1 MTSFVPPLSFLSHLL
16 GWTESPLSRSLGWL
30 LHWSPW
36 RHLFPSVSRFS
47 SLALFLSVAAIFL
60 KLYELVTTLFS
71 FLTSSLTFF
80 ISSWTRIQHLPR
92 DRPSVSVSICLS
104 TSLPA
109 LPLFL
114 NSCLGQKLLGKKKY
128 KKKLK
133 KLYIYSYFQEKKV
146 SVLAFINE
154 RQL

>member
-1 MTSFVPPLSFLSHLL
+1 MRGEKERQREKGGNSSVVHLADDILCTPSVISFSSARMDRISSLSLSGMTA
-16 GWTESPLSRSLGWL
+16 SLKSL
-30 LHWSPW
+30 ETP
-36 RHLFPSVSRFS
+36 FPSVSRFS
-47 SLALFLSVAAIFL
+47 SLALFLSVAAIFP

-114 NSCLGQKLLGKKKY
+114 NSCLGQKLLGKK
-128 KKKLK
+128 
-133 KLYIYSYFQEKKV
+133 
-146 SVLAFINE
+146 NT
-154 RQL
+154 RRN